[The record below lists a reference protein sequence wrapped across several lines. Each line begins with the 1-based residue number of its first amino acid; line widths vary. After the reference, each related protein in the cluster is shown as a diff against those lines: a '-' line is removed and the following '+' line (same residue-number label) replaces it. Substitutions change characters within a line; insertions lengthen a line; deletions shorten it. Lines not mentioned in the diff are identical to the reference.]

1 MQSLQLFH
9 AINVYLIRVR
19 IFRTFNQGNKQ
30 EASFVSLRSN
40 AVQGVESDKL
50 ILARKGDM
58 DAFTEL
64 VNAYQ
69 SAVYNLCYRML
80 GDPYEAEDAAQET
93 FIRAYKSMKSYD
105 QKRPFSTWILSIAA
119 HYCIDQLRKKRLNVT
134 NIEDSTYLAIPD
146 PGPNP
151 EVLLVKEEGQKR
163 IKELLNELNETDRA
177 IVIMFYWY
185 EFSYVEIAEAL
196 NLTSSAVKS
205 RIHRARAQLAKS
217 WKDMDQTSSGLERQA
232 YGSQAL

>member
-1 MQSLQLFH
+1 M
-9 AINVYLIRVR
+9 
-19 IFRTFNQGNKQ
+19 
-30 EASFVSLRSN
+30 
-40 AVQGVESDKL
+40 QGVESDKL

-119 HYCIDQLRKKRLNVT
+119 HYCIDQLRKKRLNGT

>member
-1 MQSLQLFH
+1 M
-9 AINVYLIRVR
+9 
-19 IFRTFNQGNKQ
+19 
-30 EASFVSLRSN
+30 
-40 AVQGVESDKL
+40 QGVESDKL

-119 HYCIDQLRKKRLNVT
+119 HYCIDQLRKKRLSVT
-134 NIEDSTYLAIPD
+134 NIEDSTYLEIPD

-163 IKELLNELNETDRA
+163 IKELLNEINETDRA